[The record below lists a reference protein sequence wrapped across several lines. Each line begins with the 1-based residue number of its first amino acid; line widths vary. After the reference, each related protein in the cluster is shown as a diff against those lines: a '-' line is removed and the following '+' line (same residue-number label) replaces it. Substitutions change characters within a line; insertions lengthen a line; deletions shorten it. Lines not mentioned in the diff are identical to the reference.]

1 MFKKREIIT
10 FALFAFGAC
19 GIHAQQ
25 QTVSDN
31 RGKTMQVYIPQ
42 AEEKDYEIE
51 VEYSNTKFYK
61 QQNNGYGSHNSA
73 ETEDEAATISHL
85 LSRVSGAMQLTY
97 HPEVQKYIDRYI
109 KQGRRSTSCLLARA
123 DYYNP
128 IFEEALRHYGL
139 PLELKNLP
147 VIESGLNP
155 KAISGKGAAGLWQLM
170 PATGKQYNLK
180 INNYVDERLDPIKS
194 SYAAAKL
201 LGDLYQRF
209 GDWTLALA
217 AYNCGPTRVSVAI
230 EKAGGASDFWQI
242 YEYLPKETR
251 GYVPAFIAA
260 NFVMNYHADYNIMPE
275 STGLPEQIGKVVVT
289 EDIPLAKIANLVD
302 MDLADLKTLN
312 PQYRQGIVKT
322 IDGSAT
328 ILLLAEKVKR
338 FTDNAI
344 SLTQN
349 NEIKDK
355 QPTDIAA
362 KIVGKQQHRTNS

>member
-25 QTVSDN
+25 QTVTDN

-61 QQNNGYGSHNSA
+61 QQNNGYGSHNGA

-128 IFEEALRHYGL
+128 IFEEALCHYGL

-201 LGDLYQRF
+201 LGATF
-209 GDWTLALA
+209 T
-217 AYNCGPTRVSVAI
+217 N
-230 EKAGGASDFWQI
+230 
-242 YEYLPKETR
+242 
-251 GYVPAFIAA
+251 
-260 NFVMNYHADYNIMPE
+260 
-275 STGLPEQIGKVVVT
+275 
-289 EDIPLAKIANLVD
+289 
-302 MDLADLKTLN
+302 DLAIGLW
-312 PQYRQGIVKT
+312 
-322 IDGSAT
+322 
-328 ILLLAEKVKR
+328 
-338 FTDNAI
+338 
-344 SLTQN
+344 
-349 NEIKDK
+349 
-355 QPTDIAA
+355 
-362 KIVGKQQHRTNS
+362 H